1 MRNFLLGL
9 VFPALIAS
17 AAWAR
22 SSATDNT
29 LSSRLDS
36 VIDQAIAE
44 KRIVGAVTIVAK
56 NGKIVYHRAVGYA
69 DREAKTPM
77 KEDCIFRLAS
87 MTKTLTTIA
96 ALALIQEGKLGLDD
110 PLTKWL
116 PDFHPKMADGSEP
129 KITVREL
136 LSHTAGFNYSFE
148 EPEDGPYHRAKVSD
162 GLDQPGLSLDEN
174 LKRIG
179 SAPLLFEPG
188 TKWHYSLATDI
199 LGAVVERAAASPL
212 PVVVQKF
219 VTGPLKMKDTAF
231 VLDDSKRFTVPYMDG
246 KPEPAKMASFQI
258 VPLGAGGAVSF
269 APGRVLDTKSYPS
282 GGAGMVGTAND
293 YLKLLEAVRTGHGTM
308 LNEHSLD
315 EMTHSQTG
323 SLEGGPGPGWGFTFG
338 AAVLV
343 DPTLAKSPHSAGT
356 IQWGGIYG
364 HHWFVDP
371 KQQLT
376 FVEMTN
382 TAPGGMAEPFK
393 AEIANA
399 IYGAQNN
406 SSDAAKVDAKDAA
419 KEAAKEAAKDAAK
432 EAAGDSA
439 KAAGN

>member
-9 VFPALIAS
+9 ILPLLIAS
-17 AAWAR
+17 PAPAR
-22 SSATDNT
+22 SAAADNT
-29 LSSRLDS
+29 LSSRLDT
-36 VIDQAIAE
+36 VIDHAIAE

-56 NGKIVYHRAVGYA
+56 DGKIIYHRAVGFA
-69 DREAKTPM
+69 DREAKSPM
-77 KEDCIFRLAS
+77 REDSIFRLAS
-87 MTKTLTTIA
+87 MTKTLTTVA
-96 ALALIQEGKLGLDD
+96 ALTLIQEGKMGLDD
-110 PLTKWL
+110 PVAIWL
-116 PDFHPKMADGSEP
+116 KDFHPKLADGSEP

-136 LSHTAGFNYSFE
+136 LSHTAGFNYTFE
-148 EPEDGPYHRAKVSD
+148 EPEGGPYHQAKVSD

-179 SAPLLFEPG
+179 SAPLLFAPG
-188 TKWHYSLATDI
+188 TRWHYSVATDI
-199 LGAVVERAAASPL
+199 LGAVIEHAAGSPL
-212 PVVVQKF
+212 PVVVNKL
-219 VTGPLKMKDTAF
+219 VTAPLKMKDTAF

-258 VPLGAGGAVSF
+258 VPLAGGGAVSF
-269 APGRVLDTKSYPS
+269 APARVLDGKSFPS

-293 YLKLLEAVRTGHGTM
+293 YVKLLEAIRTGHGTT
-308 LNEHSLD
+308 LSENSIN
-315 EMTHSQTG
+315 EMTHSQTA

-343 DPTLAKSPHSAGT
+343 DPVLAKTPHSAGT

-371 KQQLT
+371 KERLT

-382 TAPGGMAEPFK
+382 TTPGGMDESFK

-399 IYGAQNN
+399 IYGATGK
-406 SSDAAKVDAKDAA
+406 SIETAKDPA
-419 KEAAKEAAKDAAK
+419 KGATDADTTSPGK
-432 EAAGDSA
+432 
-439 KAAGN
+439 K